1 MNRKRQSVIL
11 PFSLTLLII
20 LLDQLSKWW
29 IVDHVRTGSIYASFL
44 SDFLW
49 IVHVRNNAVGFSLGS
64 SLPDIARTILFIV
77 LTPDPSYLPD
87 HLYGTVT
94 TDESFPAMGP
104 ERYHRW
110 RTGKSGRP
118 QCSERSGS
126 WISSVSECMGFSG
139 LSGGLPS
146 MLLML
151 LSWYVLYFS

>member
-77 LTPDPSYLPD
+77 LPLILLISLIIY
-87 HLYGTVT
+87 TVRSQQM
-94 TDESFPAMGP
+94 SFSSDGP
-104 ERYHRW
+104 
-110 RTGKSGRP
+110 
-118 QCSERSGS
+118 
-126 WISSVSECMGFSG
+126 
-139 LSGGLPS
+139 
-146 MLLML
+146 
-151 LSWYVLYFS
+151 